1 MPDNIDHRSTSYA
14 PATQIDDLIGVA
26 PGWLLRSGITVIVI
40 VTSVILAVSAFI
52 KYPDKIIAKG
62 IMTSQNPPIEHLNKI
77 GGIIEEIFVEN
88 GAVVREKDP
97 LVYIKNTTNRDDL
110 KILKSFILN
119 YQSITQLEEILE
131 LRFPKGLQLGE
142 LQNDY
147 GQLQLEIS
155 QLQQTLRQSG
165 VFQQINT
172 LKNEIG
178 NTRELREILIAEKDY
193 SKEELALIQRDFQ
206 RNVLLNKEGVVSDL
220 DREKVESEWLRYQKQ
235 YSNLGQGIIQNKIR
249 EEQLIL
255 EIQKLTEDRNTRLQ
269 INKYNVEQV
278 INSIQSGMKE
288 WEEKY
293 MIDAKIEGSVA
304 FVPKIVEDQY
314 LNQNT
319 VVLSVIPTNNVNT
332 KQIQVLV
339 NNYGLGKIDIGD
351 KVIIKVDG
359 YPYKEFGTLTSKVQ
373 SISALPEITKNNN
386 GEFLYLY
393 TINIAL
399 PDTIITNHQQEIPY
413 RPNSSV
419 TAEIITKDKS
429 ILERL
434 FETFLSLIN
443 QE

>member
-1 MPDNIDHRSTSYA
+1 
-14 PATQIDDLIGVA
+14 
-26 PGWLLRSGITVIVI
+26 
-40 VTSVILAVSAFI
+40 
-52 KYPDKIIAKG
+52 
-62 IMTSQNPPIEHLNKI
+62 
-77 GGIIEEIFVEN
+77 
-88 GAVVREKDP
+88 
-97 LVYIKNTTNRDDL
+97 
-110 KILKSFILN
+110 
-119 YQSITQLEEILE
+119 SITQLEEILE

-142 LQNDY
+142 MQNDY